1 MTPQMIFDI
10 EPDELGIF
18 LDEVNEH
25 LQAME
30 SGILEL
36 EEVTDPDT
44 VNRVFRAAHT
54 IKALAGTVGHHKM
67 QELTHTME
75 TIFDAMR
82 QEKLVSN
89 PEISDQLLSTLDL
102 LQLFRDEIVNQEMS
116 DLDISEQLA
125 GLRAILDNT
134 GVSAPA
140 VSATPAKSNG
150 NRTAQSITVTL
161 SEAEQAA
168 AAKQLQAGKKLYAA
182 VATVKKDGFAPA
194 ARLAQAAMAMMDAG
208 EVIHQKPTMDD
219 LAEAKHDFK
228 IEFVVATTGEKDAVS
243 ALLADVIDLDTYA
256 VEAFVPEGVT
266 VTPAATPEPE
276 KTPEPK
282 PKAKPKAKPKVKPKS
297 GGVSHP
303 DLAIEKT
310 VRIGVERLDALMNLV
325 GELVTDRNRLLQ
337 IESALLNAH
346 GKDGPITDLTEMN
359 GHLGR
364 VVDQLQEEVMHARM
378 LPIGNTF
385 NKMPRLVRDVSRAA
399 GKQVSLVIE
408 GEDTELDRSLIEFIG
423 DPIIHL
429 LRNSVDHGIEPP
441 DVREKLGK
449 NPTGTV
455 MLTATHEEGHIVI
468 TVKDDG
474 AGIDPE
480 KVKAA
485 GVRRGLLTKDEAA
498 QLDDEEAVDLIFR
511 PNLST
516 AEKVTDISGRGVG
529 MDVVRANI
537 ERLSGSVI
545 VTSKVGEGTTFRI
558 TLPLTLAIVQTMLV
572 SMHNIAYAIPLSTII
587 ESLYYA
593 DVSVTSVKGSQVIHW
608 RDSVLPL
615 IDLREFFIHP
625 RMNGAHQTDSD
636 KTAIVTVAW
645 GKQRAGLVV
654 DKILGKQ
661 DIVVKS
667 LNPVMGELPGIS
679 GGTILGDGSIALII
693 DIPGLIGA
701 AMQARRQGAT
711 V

>member
-82 QEKLVSN
+82 QDKLISN

-116 DLDISEQLA
+116 DIDISEQLA
-125 GLRAILDNT
+125 GLRAILDDT
-134 GVSAPA
+134 GVPIAASSA
-140 VSATPAKSNG
+140 SSAKSNG
-150 NRTAQSITVTL
+150 NRTAQSITVIL
-161 SEAEQAA
+161 SEAAQAA
-168 AAKQLQAGKKLYAA
+168 AAKQLQAGKKLFAA

-208 EVIHQKPTMDD
+208 EIIHQKPTMDD

-228 IEFVVATTGEKDAVS
+228 IEFVVATEKEKDAVS
-243 ALLADVIDLDTYA
+243 ALLADVVDLDTHA
-256 VEAFVPEGVT
+256 VEPFVPEGV
-266 VTPAATPEPE
+266 AATPPVASEPE
-276 KTPEPK
+276 KASEPK

-485 GVRRGLLTKDEAA
+485 AVRRGLITKDEAA

-545 VTSKVGEGTTFRI
+545 VTSKVGVGTTFRI

-625 RMNGAHQTDSD
+625 RMNGAHKTDGD

-667 LNPVMGELPGIS
+667 LNPIMGELPGIS

>member
-1 MTPQMIFDI
+1 MAQQMIFDI
-10 EPDELGIF
+10 EADELGIF

-36 EEVTDPDT
+36 EDVTDPDT

-54 IKALAGTVGHHKM
+54 IKALAGTVGHHRM

-82 QEKLVSN
+82 ENKLTSN
-89 PEISDQLLSTLDL
+89 PDISDELLATLDV
-102 LQLFRDEIVNQEMS
+102 LQLFRDEIVNQEMG
-116 DLDISEQLA
+116 DLDISDQLA
-125 GLRAILDNT
+125 RLRAILDGSNN
-134 GVSAPA
+134 APA
-140 VSATPAKSNG
+140 TTPTSPANGTDSSTSASP
-150 NRTAQSITVTL
+150 SISL
-161 SEAEQAA
+161 SLAEEQAA
-168 AAKQLQAGKKLYAA
+168 RAAQKAEKKLFAV
-182 VATVKKDGFAPA
+182 VATVAKDGFAPA
-194 ARLAQAAMAMMDAG
+194 ARLVQAAMAMMEAG
-208 EVIHQKPTMDD
+208 EPIHQLPVMDD
-219 LAEAKHDFK
+219 LAQGKHDFRV
-228 IEFVVATTGEKDAVS
+228 EFVISTAHEQSAIE
-243 ALLADVIDLDTYA
+243 ALLDDLMDLAGYT
-256 VEAFVPEGVT
+256 VEPFDLPTAPPPT
-266 VTPAATPEPE
+266 
-276 KTPEPK
+276 KK
-282 PKAKPKAKPKVKPKS
+282 PSKAKSKGKS
-297 GGVSHP
+297 GAVQHP

-310 VRIGVERLDALMNLV
+310 VRIGVDRLDALMNLV

-337 IESALLNAH
+337 IEGALLNLH
-346 GKDGPITDLTEMN
+346 GKEGSVTDLTEMN

-378 LPIGNTF
+378 LPIGSTF
-385 NKMPRLVRDVSRAA
+385 NKMPRLVRDVSRIA
-399 GKQVSLVIE
+399 GKQVNLIIE
-408 GEDTELDRSLIEFIG
+408 GEDTELDRSLIEYIG

-429 LRNSVDHGIEPP
+429 LRNSVDHGIEAP
-441 DVREKLGK
+441 DVRERAGK

-455 MLTATHEEGHIVI
+455 KLTATHEEGHIII

-480 KVKAA
+480 NVKAA
-485 GVRRGLLTKDEAA
+485 AVRRGLISEDEAA
-498 QLDDEEAVDLIFR
+498 QLDDEGAVDLIFR

-537 ERLSGSVI
+537 EGLSGSVI
-545 VTSKVGEGTTFRI
+545 VNSKMGTGTTFRI

-572 SMHNIAYAIPLSTII
+572 SMHNITYAIPLSTII
-587 ESLYYA
+587 ESLYFN
-593 DVSVTSVKGSQVIHW
+593 DVSVNSVNGKQVIHW

-625 RMNGAHQTDSD
+625 RMNGDHHSD
-636 KTAIVTVAW
+636 GDKSAIVTVMW

-654 DKILGKQ
+654 DKIIGKQ

-667 LNPVMGELPGIS
+667 LNPILGELPGIS
-679 GGTILGDGSIALII
+679 GGTILGDGNIALII
-693 DIPGLIGA
+693 DIPGLIGSA
-701 AMQARRQGAT
+701 LQARRQGAT
-711 V
+711 L